1 MNQID
6 LFSNHPVSKADQAY
20 YQDGLNHWTYKLREC
35 RDAESRGIGKWPE
48 LMTYFAQR
56 QAYDARGLAGELQLG
71 PLPLDPRLIGDLD
84 GD

>member
-1 MNQID
+1 MSQAN
-6 LFSNHPVSKADQAY
+6 LFSSQPVSNADKAF

-35 RDAESRGIGKWPE
+35 RESEARGFGKWPE
-48 LMTYFAQR
+48 LMTYYAQR

-71 PLPLDPRLIGDLD
+71 PLPIDPRLTGDLD